1 MAAMGRMAVVL
12 GALAA
17 AACVTVN
24 VYFPAAA
31 AEQAADRII
40 REVYGARKPEAGTA
54 PETAPVPEAA
64 PEGEPGAMR
73 WLDWAIP
80 AAYAQADLNV
90 STPAIRRLTA
100 SMEARHAQLAPYYAS
115 GAIGMGRDGRL
126 VIRDL
131 SAVPL
136 PQRGRLKQLVA
147 AENRDRDA
155 LYAEIARANGHPEWE
170 ADIRSTFARRF
181 VANAPA
187 GWWFQDETGAWRRK

>member
-1 MAAMGRMAVVL
+1 MALTGRLTAVL
-12 GALAA
+12 GAMAT

-40 REVYGARKPEAGTA
+40 REVYGARRPAGGAESEPEAPPAT
-54 PETAPVPEAA
+54 P

-73 WLDWAIP
+73 WLDWLVP
-80 AAYAQADLNV
+80 AAHAQADLNV

-100 SMEARHAQLAPYYAS
+100 SMEARHAALAPYYAS

-131 SAVPL
+131 GAVPL
-136 PQRGRLKQLVA
+136 AERARLKQLVA

-170 ADIRSTFARRF
+170 PDIRATFARRW

-187 GWWFQDETGAWRRK
+187 GWWFQDETGTWRRK